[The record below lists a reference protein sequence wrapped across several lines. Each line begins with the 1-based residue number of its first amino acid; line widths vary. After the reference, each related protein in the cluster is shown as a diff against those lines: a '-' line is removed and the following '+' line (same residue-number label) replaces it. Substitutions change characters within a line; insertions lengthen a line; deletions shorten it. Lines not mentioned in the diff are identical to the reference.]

1 MGLFGSNNNLHNVE
15 YLQMKHSN
23 FLKQKIETTRND
35 ICNLRNGSYF
45 QETLKEYNWGDK
57 RRTEL
62 EEEYENLLYLKE
74 DFLKKLIKLTK
85 K

>member
-1 MGLFGSNNNLHNVE
+1 
-15 YLQMKHSN
+15 MKHCN
-23 FLKQKIETTRND
+23 FLKQKIEKTKND

-45 QETLKEYNWGDK
+45 QETLKEYDCGDK

-62 EEEYENLLYLKE
+62 EGEYENLLYIKE

>member
-1 MGLFGSNNNLHNVE
+1 
-15 YLQMKHSN
+15 MKHSN

-35 ICNLRNGSYF
+35 ICNLRNGFYF

>member
-1 MGLFGSNNNLHNVE
+1 MS
-15 YLQMKHSN
+15 HSK

-35 ICNLRNGSYF
+35 ICNLRNGSYL
-45 QETLKEYNWGDK
+45 QKTLKEYNWGDK

-85 K
+85 KYYE

>member
-1 MGLFGSNNNLHNVE
+1 MN
-15 YLQMKHSN
+15 HSK

-35 ICNLRNGSYF
+35 ICNLRNGSYL
-45 QETLKEYNWGDK
+45 QEAVEDLDLGDK

-62 EEEYENLLYLKE
+62 EDQYENALSTKE

-85 K
+85 KYYE